1 MKKIS
6 NSVLHE
12 RPSDDL
18 GQVYNG
24 DHHFFSEYAA
34 NLSNLL
40 AASDWTN
47 VLRLAKTL
55 IDARKKQSKIFLC
68 GNGGSAAN
76 ADHLANDFVYA
87 VAKSTGN
94 GLDATSLCANS
105 AVICCL
111 ANDVGYEDVFSEQ
124 LAVSGRKGDVLI
136 ALSGSGNSPNVIK
149 ALNMANSL
157 KMETVAVLGFDGGK
171 CKNLATIPIHF
182 PINDMQIAEDLQL
195 VVGHMTMRW
204 IEAQIKKSG

>member
-1 MKKIS
+1 MFI
-6 NSVLHE
+6 
-12 RPSDDL
+12 DL
-18 GQVYNG
+18 L
-24 DHHFFSEYAA
+24 
-34 NLSNLL
+34 LSNFEIFILL
-40 AASDWTN
+40 SILFIVVAFILLFLLQFQKSSFDNTQFFIPIDSI
-47 VLRLAKTL
+47 VVEISFKL
-55 IDARKKQSKIFLC
+55 IMCFLK
-68 GNGGSAAN
+68 NIN
-76 ADHLANDFVYA
+76 
-87 VAKSTGN
+87 
-94 GLDATSLCANS
+94 
-105 AVICCL
+105 
-111 ANDVGYEDVFSEQ
+111 VGYEDVFSEQ